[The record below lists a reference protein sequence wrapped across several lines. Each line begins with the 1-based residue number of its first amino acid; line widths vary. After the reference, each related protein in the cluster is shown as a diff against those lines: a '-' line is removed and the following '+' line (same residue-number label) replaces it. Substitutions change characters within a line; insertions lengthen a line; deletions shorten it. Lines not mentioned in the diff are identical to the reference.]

1 MANAKDTLLTEQE
14 FMENFEGNE
23 EKITQL
29 IEGGILVP
37 FIGGTENK
45 KWFSTE
51 MKNVATVLIEKEIP
65 FEALENI
72 ISVDPVSQNPSISRE
87 GLRNYLRG
95 KVHQVKTETPK
106 FGVEELDASEISD
119 NILANVDVG
128 EIDVPEDNAE
138 NNNVTTTTETMLFTS
153 GNIIHYLIETPIEE
167 LLHLSELEDEIIN
180 DQMRNLTI
188 DGTTYGKYSLEQLRR
203 SPIFE
208 EIKPN
213 NFRRLSR
220 KETFIY
226 LLIRKDIIPNVNM
239 RLELLQ
245 DKANINNVLMNHNEL
260 GENVITELVNKY
272 NGNVITTGNTTV
284 EETSENVENTETSE
298 ETLSVAE
305 ILTKLTALPENVL
318 KEVWAN
324 LPEEFK
330 E

>member
-14 FMENFEGNE
+14 FMANFEGKE
-23 EKITQL
+23 EQITQL

-37 FIGGTENK
+37 FIGGSENK

-72 ISVDPVSQNPSISRE
+72 ISVDPVSQNPSISRD

-106 FGVEELDASEISD
+106 FGVEE
-119 NILANVDVG
+119 
-128 EIDVPEDNAE
+128 IDVTDVEETILTNVEVEDTDVIPETNESETVA
-138 NNNVTTTTETMLFTS
+138 NETMLFTT
-153 GNIIHYLIETPIEE
+153 GNIIHYIIETPIEE

-226 LLIRKDIIPNVNM
+226 LLIKKDIIPNVNM

-245 DKANINNVLMNHNEL
+245 DKANVNNVLMNHNEL

-272 NGNVITTGNTTV
+272 NGNNNESETIITEIPETIV
-284 EETSENVENTETSE
+284 ETETSE
-298 ETLSVAE
+298 ETIGVAE

-318 KEVWAN
+318 REVWEN

-330 E
+330 A

>member
-1 MANAKDTLLTEQE
+1 MANAKDTLLTRQE
-14 FMENFEGNE
+14 FMSHFEGKE
-23 EKITQL
+23 EQITQL

-37 FIGGTENK
+37 FIGGSENQM
-45 KWFSTE
+45 WFSTE

-72 ISVDPVSQNPSISRE
+72 VSVDPVSQNPSISRD

-106 FGVEELDASEISD
+106 FGVEE
-119 NILANVDVG
+119 VDVTDV
-128 EIDVPEDNAE
+128 EDVILTNVEVEDAVVVPE
-138 NNNVTTTTETMLFTS
+138 NNESEHVVNETMLFTT
-153 GNIIHYLIETPIEE
+153 GNIIHYIVETPIEE
-167 LLHLSELEDEIIN
+167 LLHLTELEDEIIN

-188 DGTTYGKYSLEQLRR
+188 DGVTYGKYSLEQLRR

-226 LLIRKDIIPNVNM
+226 LLIKKDIIPDVNM

-245 DKANINNVLMNHNEL
+245 DKANVNNVLMNHNEL
-260 GENVITELVNKY
+260 GENVITDLVNKY
-272 NGNVITTGNTTV
+272 NGNTVGNTSETVITEIPETI
-284 EETSENVENTETSE
+284 EETETSE
-298 ETLSVAE
+298 ETLGVAE

-318 KEVWAN
+318 REVWAN

-330 E
+330 A